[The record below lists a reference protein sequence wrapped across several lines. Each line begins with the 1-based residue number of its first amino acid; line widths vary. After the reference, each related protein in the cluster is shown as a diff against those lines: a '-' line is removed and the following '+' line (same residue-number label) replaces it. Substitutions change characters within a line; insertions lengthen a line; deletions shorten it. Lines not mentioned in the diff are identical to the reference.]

1 MEITSSLN
9 VFGMDYMKAV
19 RLQRKKKAYHFR
31 EASFDDGTQV
41 EKAGDLE
48 NKTNSM
54 RRRLV

>member
-1 MEITSSLN
+1 
-9 VFGMDYMKAV
+9 MKAV